1 MKMNWIISLT
11 LALGLCA
18 CGGTSEAPKDE
29 KPEKEK
35 STSSGNPLTAPVDYI
50 GAVGKA
56 KKVSEKRVNL
66 ANIQNA
72 IKQFQAVEGRYPK
85 TLNEL
90 VTEGYFPRAPRPPR
104 TRARV
109 RRTYMRTGACFF
121 LPRNPGSRPS
131 PMARDFFA

>member
-1 MKMNWIISLT
+1 MKANWITSAT

-18 CGGTSEAPKDE
+18 CGGSSNEPKDK

-35 STSSGNPLTAPVDYI
+35 STSTGNPLTAPVDYI

-72 IKQFQAVEGRYPK
+72 IKQFHAVEDR
-85 TLNEL
+85 
-90 VTEGYFPRAPRPPR
+90 
-104 TRARV
+104 
-109 RRTYMRTGACFF
+109 
-121 LPRNPGSRPS
+121 
-131 PMARDFFA
+131 

>member
-1 MKMNWIISLT
+1 MRTNWIASLILT
-11 LALGLCA
+11 LGLCA

-85 TLNEL
+85 TLKEL

-104 TRARV
+104 GMRYVYDPKTGQVGV
-109 RRTYMRTGACFF
+109 R
-121 LPRNPGSRPS
+121 
-131 PMARDFFA
+131 

>member
-1 MKMNWIISLT
+1 MKTNWITSLT

-18 CGGTSEAPKDE
+18 CGGTSETPKDE
-29 KPEKEK
+29 TPEKEE

-72 IKQFQAVEGRYPK
+72 IKQ
-85 TLNEL
+85 
-90 VTEGYFPRAPRPPR
+90 
-104 TRARV
+104 
-109 RRTYMRTGACFF
+109 
-121 LPRNPGSRPS
+121 
-131 PMARDFFA
+131 

>member
-1 MKMNWIISLT
+1 MKANWITSLT

-18 CGGTSEAPKDE
+18 CGGSSNAARDKKPKKDE
-29 KPEKEK
+29 
-35 STSSGNPLTAPVDYI
+35 STSAGNPLTAPIDYI

-72 IKQFQAVEGRYPK
+72 IKQFHAVEDRYPK

-90 VTEGYFPRAPRPPR
+90 VSEGYFPRPPKPPR
-104 TRARV
+104 GMRYIYNSKTGQVGV
-109 RRTYMRTGACFF
+109 R
-121 LPRNPGSRPS
+121 
-131 PMARDFFA
+131 